1 VTAPEKPKR
10 RGGPSGTPGVHRQ
23 ASVLV
28 RAPQWAMDLID
39 EAAAQSN
46 SGTRSDWLRTSLII
60 QAADELG
67 LDPLA
72 ALRGERRPA

>member
-1 VTAPEKPKR
+1 MSAPTKPKR
-10 RGGPSGTPGVHRQ
+10 RSGPSGTPGVHRQ

-39 EAAAQSN
+39 EAAERSN
-46 SGTRSDWLRTSLII
+46 SGSRSDWLRTSLII

-72 ALRGERRPA
+72 ALKGERKPV